1 METSRLPLSSSI
13 RGKLI
18 SAGYTSLSSISSV
31 SSTDLARGDSLLIQK
46 IVTDNVKIT
55 ESEAFEILKMANQI
69 SGSSSCNGRSSSLVN
84 GYNTGRLL
92 RLPTLSIFPKF
103 SPLSALMNSSNLSS
117 SSKPAFSSFSQSSRS
132 GGRGRGN
139 ERDND
144 RRRPQGRGGGGGGRG
159 GGGGGGGGG
168 DRIDA
173 LGRLL
178 TRILRHMASELRLNM
193 RGDGFVKAG
202 DLLSLNLKTSA
213 NVQLKS
219 HTIDEIREAVRRD
232 NKQRFSLV
240 EENGELLIRANQGH
254 SITLLLYCLC
264 LSVQTVESE
273 KLLKPILSPEEAPVC
288 VHGTYRKNLESILA
302 SGLKRMNRLHVH
314 FSCGLPTD
322 GEVIS
327 GMRRD
332 VNLLIFLDI
341 KKALEDGIAFYISD
355 NKVILTEGVD
365 GVVPVDYFQKI
376 ESWPSRQP
384 IPF

>member
-1 METSRLPLSSSI
+1 MVAPTLLKAAKNAGDRRKLHSRRTFTETSRLPLSSSI

-18 SAGYTSLSSISSV
+18 SAGYTSLSSISS
-31 SSTDLARGDSLLIQK
+31 TDLAR
-46 IVTDNVKIT
+46 
-55 ESEAFEILKMANQI
+55 EAEAFEILKMANQVT
-69 SGSSSCNGRSSSLVN
+69 RSSFSL
-84 GYNTGRLL
+84 YNTGRLL
-92 RLPTLSIFPKF
+92 RLPTLSIFPEF

-159 GGGGGGGGG
+159 GGGGN

-178 TRILRHMASELRLNM
+178 TRILRHMATEMRLDM
-193 RGDGFVKAG
+193 RGDGFVKVE
-202 DLLSLNLKTSA
+202 DLLNLNLKTSA

-219 HTIDEIREAVRRD
+219 HTVDEIREAVRMD

-240 EENGELLIRANQGH
+240 EEDGELLIRANQGH
-254 SITLLLYCLC
+254 SIT
-264 LSVQTVESE
+264 TVESD

-288 VHGTYRKNLESILA
+288 VHGTYKKNLESILA
-302 SGLKRMNRLHVH
+302 SGLKHMNRLHVH
-314 FSCGLPTD
+314 FSRGLPTD

-332 VNLLIFLDI
+332 VNVLIFLDI
-341 KKALEDGIAFYISD
+341 KKALEVSPFDFSIYGIAFYISD

-365 GVVPVDYFQKI
+365 GVVPVDYFHKI